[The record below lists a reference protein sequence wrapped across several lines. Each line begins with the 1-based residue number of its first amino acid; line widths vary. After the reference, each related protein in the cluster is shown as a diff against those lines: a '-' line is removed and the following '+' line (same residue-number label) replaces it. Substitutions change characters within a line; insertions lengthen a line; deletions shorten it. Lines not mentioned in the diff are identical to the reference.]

1 MLIDS
6 IWSAPPA
13 LLVVATAAYAAAL
26 MWLLAYD
33 VTRLRFAREFTGW
46 QAVLRGRMARVA
58 PPPAPI
64 LGTGYFARRRW
75 HRTYGCGWRRVQ
87 RRRIA
92 RRRYDRAMR

>member
-6 IWSAPPA
+6 IWSAHPA
-13 LLVVATAAYAAAL
+13 LLVTATAAYAAGL
-26 MWLLAYD
+26 MWLLACD
-33 VTRLRFAREFTGW
+33 VTRLRFAREFAGW
-46 QAVLRGRMARVA
+46 QAVLRERMARVA

-75 HRTYGCGWRRVQ
+75 HRAYGYGWRRVQ
-87 RRRIA
+87 RCRID